1 MDFQKATES
10 DIEEIYSLV
19 KNAIAVMDQNGI
31 PQWDEI
37 YPTKED
43 FLNDIC
49 AQNLYKGIIDGQ
61 IAVIYALNKCQD
73 EAYFSA
79 DWTYR
84 GEDFCVIHRLCVNP
98 EFQNRG
104 VAKNTLA
111 HIEQQLRDAGIKAIR
126 LDVFTLNPYA
136 LRLYEKAGYH
146 QTGTA
151 EWRKGKFLLMEKEL

>member
-10 DIEEIYSLV
+10 DIEEICSLV

-43 FLNDIC
+43 FLNDIR

-61 IAVIYALNKCQD
+61 IAVVYALNKCQD

-79 DWTYR
+79 GWAYR

-111 HIEQQLRDAGIKAIR
+111 HIEQQLREAGIKAIR

-136 LRLYEKAGYH
+136 LRLYEKACYH

>member
-1 MDFQKATES
+1 MDFQKATKS
-10 DIEEIYSLV
+10 DIEEIYSLI
-19 KNAIAVMDQNGI
+19 KKAIAVMDQNGI
-31 PQWDEI
+31 LQWDEI

-43 FLNDIC
+43 FLNDIR

-61 IAVIYALNKCQD
+61 IAVVYALNKCQD
-73 EAYFSA
+73 EAYFFA

-111 HIEQQLRDAGIKAIR
+111 HIEQQLREAGIKAIR

-136 LRLYEKAGYH
+136 LRLY
-146 QTGTA
+146 
-151 EWRKGKFLLMEKEL
+151 

>member
-1 MDFQKATES
+1 MDFKKATES
-10 DIEEIYSLV
+10 DIEEICSLV
-19 KNAIAVMDQNGI
+19 KNAIAVMDQDGI

-43 FLNDIC
+43 FLNDIR
-49 AQNLYKGIIDGQ
+49 AQSLYKGIIDGQ
-61 IAVIYALNKCQD
+61 IAVIYALNKFQD

-84 GEDFCVIHRLCVNP
+84 GEDFCIIHRLCVNP

-111 HIEQQLRDAGIKAIR
+111 YIEQQLREAGIKAIR

-136 LRLYEKAGYH
+136 LRLYEKADYH